1 MTTFDA
7 EVDYYQKEVRQFAQD
22 QFDNLTYRERLF
34 IGAEAIDI
42 LNELRSTNPYCRLTL
57 QDVLV
62 IALYACYYMRFKESP
77 VETAI
82 LHR

>member
-34 IGAEAIDI
+34 VGAQAMDI
-42 LNELRSTNPYCRLTL
+42 LNDLRKINPYCRLTL

-62 IALYACYYMRFKESP
+62 LALYACYYMKFHESP